1 METAVPSEVLAAS
14 LAILAILAILVTMV
28 MVALVALVVMEELVE
43 LVELAVAHH
52 RFSSIWVNFQLIL
65 PEHLLV

>member
-1 METAVPSEVLAAS
+1 
-14 LAILAILAILVTMV
+14 MV

-52 RFSSIWVNFQLIL
+52 RFSSIWVNFHLVL